1 MAPVLDELE
10 RNYAGKFVVERIDTD
25 KEPQRAKDL
34 GIRGIPTLIFLSPDG
49 TQLFRMEGGLSAQ
62 DIVAK
67 WAELG
72 YKFT

>member
-10 RNYAGKFVVERIDTD
+10 KNYAGKFVLERIDAD

-34 GIRGIPTLIFLSPDG
+34 GIRGIPALIFLSPDG
-49 TQLFRMEGGLSAQ
+49 KELFRREGGLSAQ
-62 DIVAK
+62 DIAAK

-72 YKFT
+72 YKVT

>member
-10 RNYAGKFVVERIDTD
+10 KNYAGKFIVERIDTD
-25 KEPQRAKDL
+25 KEPAKAKEL
-34 GIRGIPTLIFLSPDG
+34 GINGIPTLIFLGPDG
-49 TQLFRMEGGLSAQ
+49 KQLFRMEGGLSTQ

-72 YKFT
+72 YKVT

>member
-10 RNYAGKFVVERIDTD
+10 KNYAGKFVVERVDTD
-25 KEPQRAKDL
+25 KEPQRAKDV

-49 TQLFRMEGGLSAQ
+49 KELFRMEGGLSAQ
-62 DIVAK
+62 DTAAK

-72 YKFT
+72 YKVT

>member
-10 RNYAGKFVVERIDTD
+10 KNYAGKFTVERIDTD
-25 KEPQRAKDL
+25 KEPAKAKEL
-34 GIRGIPTLIFLSPDG
+34 GINGIPTLIFLGPDG
-49 TQLFRMEGGLSAQ
+49 KQLFRMEGGLSAQ

-72 YKFT
+72 YKVT